1 MHGVFFVRDSF
12 NGATQSY
19 EREEDNASKW
29 SFWMYVKQISHA
41 NFVKEVQRW
50 VLLRFWK
57 RLFYSRKFVQETGSR
72 SLKFNHKKFNQLWH
86 CKPKFHLKKTSKL
99 SRFNLCSYSCQISK
113 EHKSRTKIEV
123 NDGRPI
129 SNWNFNTN
137 QLKNHKISSKP
148 PKIISPTWPQEILNV
163 LSAKQNQT
171 FYLCI
176 FR

>member
-123 NDGRPI
+123 NDLDLFQIEI
-129 SNWNFNTN
+129 SIQFN
-137 QLKNHKISSKP
+137 LKITKFPQNHPKSFP
-148 PKIISPTWPQEILNV
+148 PLGHRKS
-163 LSAKQNQT
+163 
-171 FYLCI
+171 
-176 FR
+176 